1 MKKTTH
7 KIQLDNEP
15 AVFNTVFTIIK
26 EKTQDPITTFL
37 VFYYAL
43 NNLST
48 QMIVNQC
55 KFMYHRKLVTVK
67 KYVQTESF
75 MPPTAHHRNK
85 NHIISMCFPQD
96 TTYLILTTLKQKTLD

>member
-67 KYVQTESF
+67 NMYKPKALSPLPLITEIKI
-75 MPPTAHHRNK
+75 T
-85 NHIISMCFPQD
+85 
-96 TTYLILTTLKQKTLD
+96 